1 MIALIKRVMTIHLT
15 EEVNS
20 LMMEA
25 KEELNEADS
34 NTMEETHLEVDKGEL
49 LLLKRVL
56 HAQDSPLDKA

>member
-1 MIALIKRVMTIHLT
+1 MTIHLT